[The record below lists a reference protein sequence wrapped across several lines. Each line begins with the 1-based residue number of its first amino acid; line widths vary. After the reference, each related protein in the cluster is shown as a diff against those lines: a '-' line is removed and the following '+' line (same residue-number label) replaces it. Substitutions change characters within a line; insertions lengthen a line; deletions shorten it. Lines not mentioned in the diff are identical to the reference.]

1 VEHIVIKS
9 NLSKKNVVQLHTMKF
24 CLTLFQVIQLHLV
37 GTNKFLR
44 MGSHVRVSFVSQDE
58 KNNKPPI
65 FPDDGGRRSFRN
77 VGTYL

>member
-1 VEHIVIKS
+1 
-9 NLSKKNVVQLHTMKF
+9 
-24 CLTLFQVIQLHLV
+24 
-37 GTNKFLR
+37 

-77 VGTYL
+77 VGTYLATHNVSHLRRPSNECFLN